1 MSKLQN
7 HALTTCKESSFVFL
21 EKLFFMIKYN
31 PKSWFKHII
40 SLNQSDTISKL
51 WKELIAIG
59 LLTLG
64 IAHLEVKHIE
74 NTEPFDNLM
83 QVYSL
88 VGFALSLLLVFRT
101 NTAYDRWWEGRKKW
115 GELVNNTR
123 NLSLKINTV
132 CSNKDDRAYFKR
144 MISNYAFAMKEHLRN
159 GVDVDQLELSSEEL
173 EEISD
178 YDHKPNYILK
188 RIYERLEGLK
198 KSGVLSEEGYIVVDT
213 NMKTFS
219 DIIGA
224 CERIKNTPIPYSYSI
239 FFKKFIFIYVTTL
252 PLAFVNSFGYYSSLV
267 SIFVFYILVSMEI
280 LAEEIED
287 PFGTDDNDLPTDGL
301 SQKIKENV
309 HEILAD

>member
-1 MSKLQN
+1 
-7 HALTTCKESSFVFL
+7 
-21 EKLFFMIKYN
+21 MIKYN
-31 PKSWFKHII
+31 PKTWFKHIV
-40 SLNQSDTISKL
+40 SFNQSDTLSKL

-64 IAHLEVKHIE
+64 IAHLEVKYIE
-74 NTEPFDNLM
+74 NTEPFDSLM

-132 CSNKDDRAYFKR
+132 CTNKEDRKYFKR
-144 MISNYAFAMKEHLRN
+144 MISNYPFAMKEHLRS
-159 GVDVDQLELSSEEL
+159 GVDLSQLDLTEKER
-173 EEISD
+173 EEISN
-178 YDHKPNYILK
+178 YEHKPNFILK

-198 KSGVLSEEGYIVVDT
+198 KDGALSEEGYIVVDT

-301 SQKIKENV
+301 SQKIRDNV

>member
-1 MSKLQN
+1 
-7 HALTTCKESSFVFL
+7 
-21 EKLFFMIKYN
+21 MIKYN

-40 SLNQSDTISKL
+40 SLNQSDTLSKL

-64 IAHLEVKHIE
+64 IAHLEVKYIE
-74 NTEPFDNLM
+74 NTEPFDSLM

-132 CSNKDDRAYFKR
+132 CANKEDRKYFKR
-144 MISNYAFAMKEHLRN
+144 MISNYPFAMKEHLRS
-159 GVDVDQLELSSEEL
+159 GVDLNQLDLTEE
-173 EEISD
+173 ERNEIST

-198 KSGVLSEEGYIVVDT
+198 KAGALSEEGYIVVDT

-287 PFGTDDNDLPTDGL
+287 PFGKDDNDLPTDGL
-301 SQKIKENV
+301 SQKIKDNV

>member
-1 MSKLQN
+1 
-7 HALTTCKESSFVFL
+7 
-21 EKLFFMIKYN
+21 MIKYN
-31 PKSWFKHII
+31 PKTWFKHIV
-40 SLNQSDTISKL
+40 SFNQSDTLSKL

-64 IAHLEVKHIE
+64 IAHLEVKYIE
-74 NTEPFDNLM
+74 NTEPFDSLM

-132 CSNKDDRAYFKR
+132 CTNKEDRKYFKR
-144 MISNYAFAMKEHLRN
+144 MISNYPFAMKEHLRS
-159 GVDVDQLELSSEEL
+159 GVDLSQLDLTEKER
-173 EEISD
+173 EEISN
-178 YDHKPNYILK
+178 YEHKPNFILK

-198 KSGVLSEEGYIVVDT
+198 KDGALSEEGYIVVDT

-287 PFGTDDNDLPTDGL
+287 PFGMDDNDLPTDGL
-301 SQKIKENV
+301 SQKIRDNV